1 MAHQNNIELV
11 DNTLT
16 LLPRNLG
23 TLLNETFSIFG
34 KHLWSFVGLVAI
46 TQVPLSLLSMFL
58 LQLFDGEGNG
68 GLGSLAAVFVLGVL
82 GNMLTYAAV
91 VYAVSQQY
99 LTRGI
104 MIRTCYYR
112 VWWKIISLVMIAVAF
127 SATMLTVY
135 VLPSL
140 VDGYWSLLFAAM
152 LTVPALA
159 LTIYWAMAVQAVIIE
174 GYKAIEALKRSL
186 NLVRG
191 SWWRIFGITIVLSLV
206 VVGLGILVKLPFGLA
221 IAAFGAAEGSLPSNI
236 WVMLSDMIIMIAVLP
251 VLFIAGTLLYYDV
264 RVRKEKYDLATLSR
278 ELEMVLV

>member
-112 VWWKIISLVMIAVAF
+112 AWWKIISLVMIAAAL
-127 SATMLTVY
+127 SATMLAV
-135 VLPSL
+135 VALPL
-140 VDGYWSLLFAAM
+140 FTDGNWSLLFAAV
-152 LTVPALA
+152 LVVPALA
-159 LTIYWAMAVQAVIIE
+159 LTIYWSMAVQAVIIE
-174 GYKAIEALKRSL
+174 GHRMIGALKRSL

-206 VVGLGILVKLPFGLA
+206 ALGLA
-221 IAAFGAAEGSLPSNI
+221 ILVRLPFELAIVASGTVDGSLLSNI
-236 WVMLSDMIIMIAVLP
+236 WVVLSDIMIRIAVLP

-264 RVRKEKYDLATLSR
+264 RVRNEKYDLATLSR